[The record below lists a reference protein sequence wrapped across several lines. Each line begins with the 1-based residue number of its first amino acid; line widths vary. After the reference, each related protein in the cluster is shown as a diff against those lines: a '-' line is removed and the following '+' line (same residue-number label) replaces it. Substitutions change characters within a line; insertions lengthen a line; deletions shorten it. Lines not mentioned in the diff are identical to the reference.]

1 MKDMP
6 PVKISKYQRF
16 HFAVDNIINK
26 LEIHS
31 RTQLKNAQVQKAIH
45 SIEQY

>member
-6 PVKISKYQRF
+6 PIKISKYQRF
-16 HFAVDNIINK
+16 HLAVENIINK

-31 RTQLKNAQVQKAIH
+31 RTQLKNVQFQKAIH